1 MAGKITKLEIQ
12 KKNKERVNVFI
23 DDSFGFGVTLNV
35 ALELKKDQFLSDAD
49 IERLRRQDERHKAYD
64 RALFYLGF
72 RARSRT
78 EMERYLQKKEF
89 SPATIEA
96 TLTRLTGEGFL
107 DDAAFAQSWTGSRQ
121 RTRPKSRRALRH
133 ELRQKG
139 IDRDAIDDALAA
151 VDEDEAAASALSAK
165 LRQWQHLDEE
175 SFFKKAMGFLGRR
188 GFSYPVARAAVDEG
202 RRLIDSGE
210 L

>member
-12 KKNKERVNVFI
+12 KKNKERVNVYI
-23 DDSFGFGVTLNV
+23 DDSFALAVTLNV
-35 ALELKKDQFLSDAD
+35 ALELKKGQHLSDAD
-49 IERLRRQDERHKAYD
+49 IERLRGQDERHKAYD

-72 RARSRT
+72 RARSRA
-78 EMERYLQKKEF
+78 EMQRYLHGKEF

-96 TLTRLTGEGFL
+96 TLARLTTEGYL

-121 RTRPKSRRALRH
+121 RTRPKSRRALRY

-139 IDRDAIDDALAA
+139 LDQDTI
-151 VDEDEAAASALSAK
+151 AAALTNVNEEDAAANALSAK

-175 SFFKKAMGFLGRR
+175 TFTKKAMGFLGRR
-188 GFSYPVARAAVDEG
+188 GFSYSVARAAVEAG
-202 RRLIDSGE
+202 RRQIDDG
-210 L
+210 LL